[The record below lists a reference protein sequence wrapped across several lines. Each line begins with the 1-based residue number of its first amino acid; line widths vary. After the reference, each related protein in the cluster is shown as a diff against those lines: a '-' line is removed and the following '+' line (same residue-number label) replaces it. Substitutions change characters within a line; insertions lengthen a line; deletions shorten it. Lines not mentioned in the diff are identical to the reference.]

1 MGYYFR
7 LYMGQFTHHRINRS
21 LVLFAT
27 SAEKVEKNKRKKTN
41 KNQYSAISA
50 IQCKKRILTYASG
63 SLSNG
68 RKSGLKN
75 L

>member
-27 SAEKVEKNKRKKTN
+27 SAEKVEKNKRKEN
-41 KNQYSAISA
+41 
-50 IQCKKRILTYASG
+50 
-63 SLSNG
+63 
-68 RKSGLKN
+68 
-75 L
+75 